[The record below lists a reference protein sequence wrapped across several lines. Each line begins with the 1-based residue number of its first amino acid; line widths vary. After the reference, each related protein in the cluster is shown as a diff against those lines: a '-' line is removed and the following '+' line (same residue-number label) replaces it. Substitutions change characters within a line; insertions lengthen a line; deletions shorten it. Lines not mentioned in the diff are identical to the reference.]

1 MAQGVGSG
9 SITRFGQ
16 DTFGGKLYG
25 ALDYKGST
33 SYVQGGDGPLSH
45 RMFGFQNTIT
55 DLCGSMDQSNK
66 FLAVGRPLQ
75 NDVTTWQVVYISLT
89 TATVGGQAQ
98 TAGQEAVAGTNLS
111 GFTVRLSAHGV

>member
-9 SITRFGQ
+9 TACRFGN

-25 ALDYKGST
+25 AIDYKGSS
-33 SYVQGGDGPLSH
+33 SYVQGGDLLSH
-45 RMFGFQNTIT
+45 KQFGFQNTIT
-55 DLCGSMDQSNK
+55 DLCGSMDQTNK
-66 FLAVGRPLQ
+66 FMAVGRPLQ
-75 NDVTTWQVVYISLT
+75 NDVTTWQLVYISLT

-111 GFTVRLSAHGV
+111 TFTFRLAAHGV